1 MKNYGIEITEVET
14 HIDINAEGGNP
25 YFFRTKEERPHVDEK
40 DKAEVL
46 EAVKGCFVEW
56 NKKDYDEDAFMK
68 HYNKLQAYDPN
79 YAQYIMFALPREPY
93 QTRDWE
99 NEDYTSLL

>member
-1 MKNYGIEITEVET
+1 MKKY
-14 HIDINAEGGNP
+14 
-25 YFFRTKEERPHVDEK
+25 RHVDEK

-56 NKKDYDEDAFMK
+56 NKNDYDEDAFMK
-68 HYNKLQAYDPN
+68 HYNKLKAYDPD

>member
-1 MKNYGIEITEVET
+1 MKKY
-14 HIDINAEGGNP
+14 
-25 YFFRTKEERPHVDEK
+25 RRVDET

-68 HYNKLQAYDPN
+68 HYNKLKA
-79 YAQYIMFALPREPY
+79 
-93 QTRDWE
+93 
-99 NEDYTSLL
+99 

>member
-1 MKNYGIEITEVET
+1 MKKY
-14 HIDINAEGGNP
+14 
-25 YFFRTKEERPHVDEK
+25 RCVDEK
-40 DKAEVL
+40 DKVEVL

>member
-1 MKNYGIEITEVET
+1 MKKY
-14 HIDINAEGGNP
+14 
-25 YFFRTKEERPHVDEK
+25 RHVDEK

-56 NKKDYDEDAFMK
+56 NKKDYNEDAFMEY
-68 HYNKLQAYDPN
+68 YNKLQAYDPN

>member
-1 MKNYGIEITEVET
+1 MKKYGIEITEVET
-14 HIDINAEGGNP
+14 HIGINAEGGNP
-25 YFFRTKEERPHVDEK
+25 YLFRTKEERPHVDEK
-40 DKAEVL
+40 DKVEVL
-46 EAVKGCFVEW
+46 EAVKGCFAEW

-68 HYNKLQAYDPN
+68 HYNKLEAYDPD